1 MEVSTA
7 ELQWWLLAVLLYGVG
22 DYVTTVLAVRRAD
35 VVEANPAVVALLSEQ
50 PSPLGFAVLKSGALI
65 VCFLGFLSIST
76 SPRAIGVPIGIAVLG
91 AVVTASNTVMLVQTA
106 RSP

>member
-1 MEVSTA
+1 MDVSTA

-22 DYVTTVLAVRRAD
+22 DYVTTVLAVRRHE

-50 PSPLGFAVLKSGALI
+50 PSPLGFAVLKCGALV

-76 SPRAIGVPIGIAVLG
+76 SPIAIGVPIGIAIMG
-91 AVVTASNTVMLVQTA
+91 AVVTASNTVMLVRTA
-106 RSP
+106 S

>member
-7 ELQWWLLAVLLYGVG
+7 EQQWWLAAILLYGLG
-22 DYVTTVLAVRRAD
+22 DYVTTVLAVRRRD

-50 PSPLGFAVLKSGALI
+50 PSPLGFAVLKSGALV

-76 SPRAIGVPIGIAVLG
+76 SPIAIGVPIGIAVLG
-91 AVVTASNTVMLVQTA
+91 ALVTASNTVMLVQTA
-106 RSP
+106 S